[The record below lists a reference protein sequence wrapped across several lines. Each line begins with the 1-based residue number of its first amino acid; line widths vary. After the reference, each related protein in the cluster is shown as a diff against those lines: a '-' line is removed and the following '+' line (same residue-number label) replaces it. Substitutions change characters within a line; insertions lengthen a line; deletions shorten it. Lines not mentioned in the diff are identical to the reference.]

1 MAEQS
6 LTESAVPAGFDLV
19 LPPGWDK
26 ISLREELMNDSI
38 LAVIDRS
45 INQLPEDLPIDDVSR
60 VRMELFKQLRKAA
73 RKAARANGL
82 VLYLPVERVRNTV
95 LPASF
100 VVSEPISA
108 KGDGI
113 ESGQVLEALAVESEN
128 SELVDIDGSTATRM
142 EKVVPPPDN
151 SGMILASRRV
161 EYVLPLP
168 GSPSARWLAVTFSTV
183 GDGNPKSE
191 YSDALV
197 DLFDA
202 VMMTFRWSYA

>member
-1 MAEQS
+1 MVDQAV
-6 LTESAVPAGFDLV
+6 TESSVPVGFNLV

-26 ISLREELMNDSI
+26 INLSEESMNDSI
-38 LAVIDRS
+38 LAVVDRS
-45 INQLPEDLPIDDVSR
+45 IAQLPEGLPKDDVSK

-82 VLYLPVERVRNTV
+82 SLYLPVERVRNTV

-108 KGDGI
+108 KGEGF
-113 ESGQVLEALAVESEN
+113 ESGQVLGALAADSAN
-128 SELVDIDGSTATRM
+128 SEVVDIDGSLTTRL
-142 EKVVPPPDN
+142 ERVVPPPAN
-151 SGMILASRRV
+151 SEMTLASRRV

-168 GSPSARWLAVTFSTV
+168 GSSYPRWLAITFSTV
-183 GDGNPKSE
+183 GDGDPESE
-191 YSDALV
+191 YSSALV

-202 VMMTFRWSYA
+202 VMMTFRWSYQ